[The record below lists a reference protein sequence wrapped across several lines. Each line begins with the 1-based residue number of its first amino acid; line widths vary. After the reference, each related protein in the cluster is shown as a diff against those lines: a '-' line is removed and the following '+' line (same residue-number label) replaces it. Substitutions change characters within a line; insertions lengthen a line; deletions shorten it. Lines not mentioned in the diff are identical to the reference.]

1 MLKMKIANLT
11 FIALPL
17 VLLGAQGAAAES
29 LKLRQIKA
37 RHQESVVRSAKDA
50 NEACGSNFT
59 TRFDWASVS
68 DADIENMIWQWPA
81 GMYSAA
87 LPVFVRT
94 NIFPWPRMPS
104 NVRSRT

>member
-37 RHQESVVRSAKDA
+37 RHQES
-50 NEACGSNFT
+50 
-59 TRFDWASVS
+59 W
-68 DADIENMIWQWPA
+68 
-81 GMYSAA
+81 
-87 LPVFVRT
+87 
-94 NIFPWPRMPS
+94 
-104 NVRSRT
+104 